1 MAMDTS
7 STARELFLQDSQ
19 MANNRSIR
27 ILICL
32 CIDCSISMQISG
44 AIQEISAGVTAFLK
58 KVDENFL
65 ARDAAEICLV
75 TFGNEAKVLC
85 EFGSAEAALKQ
96 LAATPIAA
104 RDSETS
110 LAAGV
115 QLALDQ
121 IEDYRQR
128 LSSVNNNCY
137 TPWLIII
144 SDGDSS
150 ELDRVVR
157 QAADRVQH
165 MLRTFKL
172 KTMCLSMGDGTRSL
186 NDFSID
192 GKVDRLENMVVSK
205 FFDNLSRNVSQ
216 ASRDTVEHGGMDAP
230 TDWH

>member
-1 MAMDTS
+1 MSIISDMMLHDQ
-7 STARELFLQDSQ
+7 ELS
-19 MANNRSIR
+19 NNKSKR

-32 CIDCSISMQISG
+32 CVDCSASMLRDGAMQQVNSG
-44 AIQEISAGVTAFLK
+44 IEMFFEKTNRST
-58 KVDENFL
+58 L
-65 ARDAAEICLV
+65 ARDAADICIV
-75 TFGNEAKVLC
+75 SFGDTARVVC
-85 EFGSAEAALKQ
+85 DFGPLEKAMSQVRRE
-96 LAATPIAA
+96 PIRANGA
-104 RDSETS
+104 QTV

-115 QLALDQ
+115 NLALD
-121 IEDYRQR
+121 R
-128 LSSVNNNCY
+128 LDAHLAELAAVNNNAY
-137 TPWLIII
+137 VPWLIII

-165 MLRTFKL
+165 LLRTFKL

-216 ASRDTVEHGGMDAP
+216 ASRDTVEHGGMDAT